1 MPAPKHVLE
10 QVAGQVLIPIFLLLL
25 LEGGGHGAS
34 LLGDGIEAL
43 LERDEDPFELLDLI
57 IHLLWI
63 DQQ

>member
-10 QVAGQVLIPIFLLLL
+10 QVPGQVLIPIFLLLL
-25 LEGGGHGAS
+25 LEGGGDCAR

-57 IHLLWI
+57 IHLLRVN
-63 DQQ
+63 QQ